1 MTVFDKVNYLLRAA
15 SLLVEKH
22 DITLLWV
29 DADLRI
35 RFHQPQDISWLYSQQ
50 QHSPGLRITDLFVEL
65 FGMEQTLLDVV
76 HGAVDHFDI
85 ELVEKEAPNG
95 KKVYYS
101 YSFYP
106 CVLDSNE
113 PGLLMVCERS
123 RLSDLIGRLT
133 QSYSDLR
140 LLHAEVTRSITTDA
154 MTQVGN
160 RYALVKAISDRGID
174 IQKRGQDL
182 VIAAID
188 LVDNQKAEEK
198 RTPQQ
203 NDLLLQQFGQA
214 LKVEFGGETSV
225 FRMSGDEFV
234 VFVPSRTVT
243 DFEKLAEDFSIIEK
257 QIRSEGFL
265 QASVNAGFAALSERG
280 YNFWDTLQ
288 LADRRMYQARR
299 SRQKG

>member
-29 DADLRI
+29 DAELRI
-35 RFHQPQDISWLYSQQ
+35 RFHQPQDISWLISQNQ
-50 QHSPGLRITDLFVEL
+50 NSSGLRITDLLVEL

-85 ELVEKEAPNG
+85 ELVENEAPNG
-95 KKVYYS
+95 KKIYYS

-106 CVLDSNE
+106 CVLDSSE

-140 LLHAEVTRSITTDA
+140 LLHAEMTRSTTTDA
-154 MTQVGN
+154 VTQVGN

-188 LVDNQKAEEK
+188 LEDKEK
-198 RTPQQ
+198 TDEQQ
-203 NDLLLQQFGQA
+203 SRSQSDLLLQRFGKA
-214 LKVEFGGETSV
+214 LRTEFGGQASV

-234 VFVPSRTVT
+234 VFVPSPPAA
-243 DFEKLAEDFSIIEK
+243 DFDKLAEDFAYIEK
-257 QIRSEGFL
+257 QIRNEGFP
-265 QASVNAGFAALSERG
+265 QAMVNAGFAALSERG

-288 LADRRMYQARR
+288 LADRRMYQVRR